1 MVRPE
6 SLNMYVTRWSAP
18 VGVVAVV
25 DVVGGAEPGV
35 VPVVLVVVDGVAA
48 AGSDGV
54 AGVLEVDVDGLAATQ
69 WGSLPLLRVN

>member
-1 MVRPE
+1 M
-6 SLNMYVTRWSAP
+6 
-18 VGVVAVV
+18 
-25 DVVGGAEPGV
+25 